1 MPKLTK
7 RQKLAAEKVQPGR
20 VYSVTEA
27 LKLIKACATT
37 KFKESVEVA
46 ISLNVDSRKSDQS
59 VRGTTM
65 LPHGTGRNVR
75 VAVFAEGDKLD
86 KAKEAGA
93 DIVGTDDLVGQI
105 QSGNI
110 NFDLVIATPETM
122 RIIGKLGQVLGPRG
136 LMPNLKDGTVTADVV
151 TAVKNAKLGQIRYR
165 TDKNGIIHCTI
176 GKVDFE
182 EKALEE
188 NLLVLLS
195 DIKRGKPSFVKGTYL
210 KKLTISST
218 MGPGIMV
225 SRPDQDRIHTSS

>member
-7 RQKLAAEKVQPGR
+7 RQKLAAEKVQPGK
-20 VYSVTEA
+20 VYPIKEA
-27 LKLIKACATT
+27 LKLIKACATK

-46 ISLNVDSRKSDQS
+46 INLNVDSRKSDQS
-59 VRGTTM
+59 VRGATI
-65 LPHGTGRNVR
+65 LPYGTGKNVR
-75 VAVFAEGDKLD
+75 VAVFTQGDQAN

-93 DIVGTDDLVGQI
+93 DIVGTDDLVAQI
-105 QSGNI
+105 QFGNI

-122 RIIGKLGQVLGPRG
+122 RIVGKLAQILGPRG
-136 LMPNLKDGTVTADVV
+136 LMPNLKDGTVTADVA
-151 TAVKNAKLGQIRYR
+151 TAVKNAKLGQVRYR
-165 TDKNGIIHCTI
+165 TDKNGIIHCAI

-195 DIKRGKPSFVKGTYL
+195 DIKRSKPSFFKGTYL

-218 MGPGIMV
+218 MGPGIIV
-225 SRPDQDRIHTSS
+225 GRPDFTIG